1 MLAANQLRSGGSSR
15 SEFAYQEIRQ
25 RVLSGRWRPGELIS
39 TYALAEELQISR
51 TPVSEALKRL
61 ASEGIIDIIPQV
73 GCIVRI
79 PQPNEIQE
87 TFLIRAVL
95 EGLSAE
101 VAASRITDKDI
112 NTLDDILNASED
124 AAESSDAAR
133 YESLNRAFHNT
144 ISQIADLY
152 TLSRLLVSLWQLSGY
167 QTASIPFFAERFS
180 VSLRE
185 HHLIL
190 EHLKNRDPDG
200 ARQATEAHLRRCAKD
215 FANFAVSLQ
224 KESSQKEG

>member
-1 MLAANQLRSGGSSR
+1 MLAANQLKSVGSSR
-15 SEFAYQEIRQ
+15 SEYAYQEIRQ

-51 TPVSEALKRL
+51 TPISQALKRL

-95 EGLSAE
+95 EGLAAE

-112 NTLDDILNASED
+112 STLEDILKASED
-124 AAESSDAAR
+124 AAKCNDAVNYAA
-133 YESLNRAFHNT
+133 LNRAFHNA
-144 ISQIADLY
+144 ISQMADWY
-152 TLSRLLVSLWQLSGY
+152 TLSRLLVSLWQLNGY
-167 QTASIPFFAERFS
+167 QTAGISFFSERFS
-180 VSLRE
+180 VSLSE

-190 EHLKNRDPDG
+190 EYLKKRDPNG

-215 FANFAVSLQ
+215 FASFAERLQ
-224 KESSQKEG
+224 KESSQ

>member
-1 MLAANQLRSGGSSR
+1 MLAANQMRLGGSSR
-15 SEFAYQEIRQ
+15 SEYAYQEIRQ

-61 ASEGIIDIIPQV
+61 ASEGLIDIIPQV
-73 GCIVRI
+73 GCIVRV
-79 PQPNEIQE
+79 PQPGEIQE

-101 VAASRITDKDI
+101 MAASRITDKDI
-112 NTLDDILNASED
+112 NTLEDILKMSEEAAKSND
-124 AAESSDAAR
+124 AVN

-144 ISQIADLY
+144 ISQIANLY
-152 TLSRLLVSLWQLSGY
+152 TLNRLLVSLWQLSGY
-167 QTASIPFFAERFS
+167 QTASIPFFAERFNI
-180 VSLRE
+180 SLQE
-185 HHLIL
+185 HSIIL
-190 EHLKNRDPDG
+190 EYLKKRDPAG

-215 FANFAVSLQ
+215 FAYFAEQVQ
-224 KESSQKEG
+224 KGG